1 MEVGLRNSKHFSPL
15 VTLRCRVAVVVLDCL
30 CVLLHFGSLD
40 AEQFQPG
47 SVLILAVEVGNEVA
61 EHIAVLVHL
70 HELAAMRRRYGLQIA
85 VLVDTLNGTH
95 LSLLFIQDQQ
105 HVFFLPLCG
114 RGHSVCHK

>member
-1 MEVGLRNSKHFSPL
+1 M
-15 VTLRCRVAVVVLDCL
+15 VVLDCL
-30 CVLLHFGSLD
+30 CVPLRFGSLD

-70 HELAAMRRRYGLQIA
+70 HELATVSGSGWHGLQIA
-85 VLVDTLNGTH
+85 LLVDTLNGTH